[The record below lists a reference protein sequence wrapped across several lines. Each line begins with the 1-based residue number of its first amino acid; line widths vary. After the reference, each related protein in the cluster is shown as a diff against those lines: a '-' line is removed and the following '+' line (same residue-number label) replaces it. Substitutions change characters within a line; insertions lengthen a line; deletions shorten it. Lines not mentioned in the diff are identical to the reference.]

1 MRKLSRMRTIN
12 EPSIDSN
19 TGVISTGAFTV
30 STSLKAIRLGCFSIA
45 ASRMEVPLYELT
57 AGHKTSPARSGR
69 PATAS
74 CPVMPRISAT
84 VIPPIGFEPV
94 SLPTLGRGRQHRPGL
109 HLQLALL
116 TGLLVFAGPALR
128 VVSHPYVVDAPVPAA
143 EDISVCRALAAGGP
157 ALSTLS
163 ISSHW
168 RVPFFSPAFTLHKLV
183 ITSQL
188 IWHVPI
194 TTKSQAALN

>member
-30 STSLKAIRLGCFSIA
+30 TTSLKAIRLGCFSIA

-57 AGHKTSPARSGR
+57 AGHKTSPAGSEW
-69 PATAS
+69 PAAAS
-74 CPVMPRISAT
+74 CPVMPRIPAT

-94 SLPTLGRGRQHRPGL
+94 SLPTLGRGRQHRPGF
-109 HLQLALL
+109 HLQFALF
-116 TGLLVFAGPALR
+116 TGLFVFAGSSLR
-128 VVSHPYVVDAPVPAA
+128 VIGHSNVVDAPVPAA

-163 ISSHW
+163 ISSY
-168 RVPFFSPAFTLHKLV
+168 
-183 ITSQL
+183 
-188 IWHVPI
+188 
-194 TTKSQAALN
+194 